1 MAAKPKPKAREL
13 TRGGSRS
20 STPPPSRPRPGS
32 GAGGSRGRG
41 KGQRFRRSRR
51 SPWAVLRLF
60 LVVVI
65 WVGLLGTAVL
75 VYFAHDLPDP
85 IASAKVTRR
94 PAITLLASDG
104 SVLAAHGD
112 LQGDSIMAHQA
123 PPFLIQAILA
133 TEDRRF
139 FSHFGIDLIGILRAA
154 WVNLQAGRVVQ
165 GGSTLTQQVAKNLF
179 LTNDRTVKRKV
190 QELLLSLWLEKIF
203 TKDQILSLYLNRV
216 YLGAGTYGVDAAS
229 RRYFDRPV
237 TDISL
242 YQAALL
248 AGLPKAPSRLNPV
261 SSPAR
266 AQVRAREVLQNMV
279 EAGML
284 SSGEAETAARNAD
297 AAIPGAARGGRGG
310 YFADWVLDQV
320 DDFVGTQDRDLV
332 VRTTLDP
339 VQQRNAEAALT
350 SVLMEKGQ
358 SRGALQGAL
367 VAMDFRGAVRAMV
380 GGLDHGKSPFNRAAQ
395 ARRQPGSAFK
405 PFIFLAGLEAGLT
418 PDSILEDA
426 PITVEGW
433 TPSNYADSHRG
444 PVSLTE
450 ALALSLNTVAVRV
463 SESAG
468 RSSVVQVARRLGV
481 IGNLSPSP
489 SIALGVFEVSPL
501 DLTAAYVPFA
511 NGGFAMLPHGIVS
524 ITDGE
529 GRVLYQREAGGV
541 RQVMSP
547 EHARQMDRM
556 LGAVV
561 AWGTGKAAALADRD
575 ARGKTGTSQDYR
587 DAWFVGY
594 AGRTL
599 AGVWVG
605 NDKNQPMDRVTG
617 GSLPAEIWK
626 AFMAGAP

>member
-1 MAAKPKPKAREL
+1 V
-13 TRGGSRS
+13 
-20 STPPPSRPRPGS
+20 
-32 GAGGSRGRG
+32 
-41 KGQRFRRSRR
+41 
-51 SPWAVLRLF
+51 VLRLF

-75 VYFAHDLPDP
+75 VYFAYDLPDP

-94 PAITLLASDG
+94 PAITLLANDG

-112 LQGDSIMAHQA
+112 LHGDSILAHEA
-123 PPFLIQAILA
+123 PPYLIQAILA

-139 FSHFGIDLIGILRAA
+139 YDHFGVDLLGILRAA
-154 WVNLQAGRVVQ
+154 WVNLRAGRVVQ

-179 LTNDRTVKRKV
+179 LTNERTVKRKV
-190 QELLLSLWLEKIF
+190 QEFLLSIWLEKIF
-203 TKDQILSLYLNRV
+203 TKDQILSIYLNRV

-229 RRYFDRPV
+229 RRYFNRSV
-237 TDISL
+237 RDISL
-242 YQAALL
+242 YQAAIL

-261 SSPAR
+261 SSPER
-266 AQVRAREVLQNMV
+266 AHRRAREVLQNMV

-284 SSGEAETAARNAD
+284 SSGEAETAARDAN
-297 AAIPGAARGGRGG
+297 AAIPGAEQGGRGG
-310 YFADWVLDQV
+310 YFADWVLDRV

-339 VQQRNAEAALT
+339 VQQRNAEAALV
-350 SVLMEKGQ
+350 SVLREKGL
-358 SRGALQGAL
+358 SRGASQGAL

-380 GGLDHGKSPFNRAAQ
+380 GGLDHGTSPFNRASQ

-405 PFIFLAGLEAGLT
+405 PFIFLAGLEAGYT
-418 PDSILEDA
+418 PDSVLEDA

-433 TPSNYADSHRG
+433 TPSNYANTHRG
-444 PVSLTE
+444 PVTLTE

-468 RSSVVQVARRLGV
+468 RTNVVQVARRLGV
-481 IGNLSPSP
+481 IGDLSPSP

-511 NGGFAMLPHGIVS
+511 NGGFAMQPHGIVS

-529 GRVLYQREAGGV
+529 GKILYRREAAGV

-547 EHARQMDRM
+547 EHARQMDHM
-556 LGAVV
+556 LSAVV
-561 AWGTGKAAALADRD
+561 SWGTGKAATLLDRE

-605 NDKNQPMDRVTG
+605 NDKNRPMDKVTG
-617 GSLPAEIWK
+617 GSLPTEIWHK
-626 AFMAGAP
+626 FMVGAP